1 MKNISVLGIDISKN
15 TFEACGLDARG
26 NKVYKKSIK
35 RKDLITTILQLKAD
49 VVVMEACGGSNH
61 WSRVLKL
68 QGVNIKLI
76 SPQYVKPFVKTN
88 KNDAND
94 AEAIAEAGSRGHMY
108 FVTPKNLEQQDI
120 QSLLRIRERLKIN
133 RVKLINEMRGLL
145 QEYGI
150 IISSG
155 ANKIYKE
162 VPLILDD
169 YVEKGLTEIMGR
181 AVNRMYVEL
190 KNIDTEMNEYDNE
203 LNSLFMQNEEA
214 KRIER
219 VPGVG
224 ILSALAIISS
234 VGDVSAFRNGR
245 HFSAYLGLVPR
256 QHSSGGKEKLLGIS
270 KRGNV
275 FVRTCL
281 IHGARAVMSHVDK
294 KTDPRSMR
302 LKAMKE
308 RRGMN
313 RTCVA
318 LANKNARVI
327 WALLNKK
334 TNYNEKIGWTV

>member
-1 MKNISVLGIDISKN
+1 MGNISVLGIDISKN
-15 TFEACGLDARG
+15 TFELCGLDYKG
-26 NKVYKKSIK
+26 TKVHKKCVK
-35 RKDLITTILQLKAD
+35 RKDFVATVLQLKAEL
-49 VVVMEACGGSNH
+49 VVIEACGGSNH

-68 QGVNIKLI
+68 HGVNVKLI

-88 KNDAND
+88 KNDSND

-120 QSLLRIRERLKIN
+120 QSLLRIRERLKVN

-145 QEYGI
+145 QEYGV
-150 IISSG
+150 IISQG

-162 VPLILDD
+162 IPLILDESD
-169 YVEKGLTEIMGR
+169 KKGLTKIIGR
-181 AVNRMYVEL
+181 AVNRMYIEL
-190 KNIDTEMNEYDNE
+190 KNIDIEMEEYEKE
-203 LNSLFMQNEEA
+203 LNALFLQNEDA
-214 KRIER
+214 QRIEK

-224 ILSALAIISS
+224 ILSALAIISL
-234 VGDVSAFRNGR
+234 VGDITAFKNGR

-281 IHGARAVMSHVDK
+281 IHGARAVMSHVNK
-294 KTDPRSMR
+294 KEDHKSIR
-302 LKAMKE
+302 LKTMKE

-318 LANKNARVI
+318 LANKNARII
-327 WALLNKK
+327 WALLHKK
-334 TNYNEKIGWTV
+334 TDYNVKLGWAA